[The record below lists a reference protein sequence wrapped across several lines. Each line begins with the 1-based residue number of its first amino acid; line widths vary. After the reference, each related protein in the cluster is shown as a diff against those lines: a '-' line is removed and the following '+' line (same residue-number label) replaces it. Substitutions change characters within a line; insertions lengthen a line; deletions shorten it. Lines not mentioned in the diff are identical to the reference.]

1 MVAKARPLVKSIYL
15 TLGFRTASPTLM
27 VVVAFTLK
35 AVSQLTLALDVVRHA
50 TGTLDQFIKSVD
62 LAQA

>member
-1 MVAKARPLVKSIYL
+1 
-15 TLGFRTASPTLM
+15 M

-35 AVSQLTLALDVVRHA
+35 AVSQVTLGLDFVRQA
-50 TGTLDQFIKSVD
+50 TGTFDQFIKSVD